1 MLSIARRAMNKLAL
15 WMVYVGMVLVI
26 STGVYAGGT
35 YHHSDP
41 VFSPSADQTKINHR
55 ALVVR
60 YSPEHHHY
68 HLSYK

>member
-1 MLSIARRAMNKLAL
+1 MNKLAL
-15 WMVYVGMVLVI
+15 WMVCIGMGLVI

-41 VFSPSADQTKINHR
+41 IFSPSADKKKISHR

-60 YSPEHHHY
+60 YSPEHY
-68 HLSYK
+68 HLSQK